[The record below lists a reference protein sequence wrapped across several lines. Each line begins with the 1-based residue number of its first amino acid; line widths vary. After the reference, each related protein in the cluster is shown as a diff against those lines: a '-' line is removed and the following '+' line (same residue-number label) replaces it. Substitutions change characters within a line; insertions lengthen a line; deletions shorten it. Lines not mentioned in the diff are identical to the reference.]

1 MIIIFIKLK
10 LLLLIF
16 ISPRLNLTIFTTP
29 IIKSCVRSFKNIR
42 KLHWSWLIILSFVH
56 FLGYITSKLI
66 WTLYMNRKNFW
77 RIRVNSLLWELAM
90 LLISI
95 KILSAFSSLLIIL
108 LGEFWPV
115 YFSIISHQGF
125 NKRHS

>member
-10 LLLLIF
+10 LSLLIF
-16 ISPRLNLTIFTTP
+16 ISPRLNLTVFTTP
-29 IIKSCVRSFKNIR
+29 IIKSCVGSFKNIR

-66 WTLYMNRKNFW
+66 WTLYMNRKDLRRICIDSFFW
-77 RIRVNSLLWELAM
+77 KLAM
-90 LLISI
+90 LPISI
-95 KILSAFSSLLIIL
+95 KILSAFSSFLIMF
-108 LGEFWPV
+108 LGELRSV